1 LGGGAASAGAAK
13 QARVPAKARP
23 GHDLC
28 VLLSLRASLLCC
40 RALLLVERLRGRALQ
55 RLGLEVR
62 DGLFAV
68 LHRFVSGRT
77 REIAIRM
84 ALGADRGWV
93 RRLVLSQGLGATALG
108 IGLVVFR
115 VRARAEGDESSS
127 RRSVSR

>member
-1 LGGGAASAGAAK
+1 
-13 QARVPAKARP
+13 
-23 GHDLC
+23 LC
-28 VLLSLRASLLCC
+28 VLLLTSGLLCSAV
-40 RALLLVERLRGRALQ
+40 RALLLVEKAPGPGVTG
-55 RLGLEVR
+55 LGLEVR

-108 IGLVVFR
+108 IGLGTALSLLL
-115 VRARAEGDESSS
+115 ARSLSALL
-127 RRSVSR
+127 